1 VGKIITQITITN
13 YIDRVLAD
21 RGFIPAE
28 QIRSIQ
34 LDNVLVDTGANRLC
48 LPADKIAELGLKLEA
63 EIDIQIA
70 TGIQRAR
77 VFKDANITV
86 CDRNGTFNCIELPAG
101 QQPLLGFIPMEELGL
116 EPDLARQTLR
126 VLPTEGRETYLIV
139 MKLSEDI
146 C

>member
-1 VGKIITQITITN
+1 MGKIITQITITN

-21 RGFIPAE
+21 RGVIPAA
-28 QIRSIQ
+28 QIRSIH

-116 EPDLARQTLR
+116 EPDLAHQSLR
-126 VLPTEGRETYLIV
+126 VLPTEGRETYLMV
-139 MKLSEDI
+139 MKQLSPS
-146 C
+146 